1 MGLSPE
7 DPLGISVVIVNWN
20 GKTELAK
27 CLESLRAQTF
37 DGFET
42 IVVDNGSSDGSLDLM
57 RERFPEVSVIETG
70 ENLGFAEGVN
80 RGIDASRASWIATL
94 NNDAVAD
101 PRWLERLRE
110 AARAGGPDLGMLQ
123 SHINFTDPPNR
134 VNSTGIVL
142 FKDGTAM
149 DRAYDTADRETLW
162 SEDIFCPTAGAALY
176 RRAMLENVRL
186 PSGVF
191 DRSFFMYFEDVD
203 LGWRCRLAGWSARYV
218 PLAIAHHRFRGTSKR
233 HGSLFVPLHTKRN
246 RVRTLVKNGSIG
258 FILRG
263 LPRTL
268 SDATWIAFRAG
279 FRSWLE
285 LLASI
290 GQAWS
295 QRRKVAQLVRKSRSL
310 IERDWAGRL
319 D

>member
-1 MGLSPE
+1 MALSSA

-20 GKTELAK
+20 GKTELTH
-27 CLESLRAQTF
+27 CLDSLASQTF

-42 IVVDNGSSDGSLDLM
+42 IVVDNGSTDGSLELLRD
-57 RERFPEVSVIETG
+57 RYPRVTVIETG

-80 RGIDASRASWIATL
+80 RGIDASRGAWIATL
-94 NNDAVAD
+94 NNDAVVD
-101 PRWLERLRE
+101 RRWLERLRE

-123 SHINFTDPPNR
+123 SHVNFTDPPDR

-142 FKDGTAM
+142 FKDATAM
-149 DRAYDTADRETLW
+149 DRGYDTPHQQNRW

-176 RRAMLENVRL
+176 RRTMFEQVRL
-186 PSGVF
+186 PTGVF

-218 PLAIAHHRFRGTSKR
+218 PDAIVHHRFQGTSRR
-233 HGSLFVPLHTKRN
+233 HGSLFVPLHCKRN
-246 RVRTLVKNGSIG
+246 RLRTLIKNGSIS
-258 FILRG
+258 FIVRG
-263 LPRTL
+263 LPKTL

-279 FRSWLE
+279 WRAWLE
-285 LLASI
+285 LLTSI
-290 GQAWS
+290 GQAWA
-295 QRRKVAQLVRKSRSL
+295 QRRKVADLARRNRAL

-319 D
+319 N